1 MKLPAYIEHQLPA
14 DTRHAM
20 IPAGGEDVHV
30 MEWGPREGRA
40 VVLVHG
46 NPTWGF
52 LWRKVVAAVR
62 ARDPSL
68 RLIAPDLV
76 GLGLSSRP
84 PAAAHT
90 LANHGAWLGAALDQ
104 IVPGPLVLV
113 AQDWGGAIG
122 LRAMV
127 DRAPRLRGLVLGNTA
142 VGPPAKTFKPTLFH
156 RLSQMPVISDALF
169 RGLGFPLG
177 VLHLTQGDRSSIRGD
192 VARAYRWPLRSIR
205 SRAAPLALAR
215 MVPDSQAHPSIPDLA
230 KAEELY
236 RTAKVPVALVWG
248 TKDPILG
255 RVVGHLSRLR
265 PDASV
270 VKTGAGHF
278 LQEEVP
284 DELATAIVDVA
295 KRATW

>member
-1 MKLPAYIEHQLPA
+1 VKLPAFIEAQLPA
-14 DTRHAM
+14 DTRHSMVA
-20 IPAGGEDVHV
+20 AGSEQMHV
-30 MEWGPREGRA
+30 MEWGPRDGRPI
-40 VVLVHG
+40 VLVHG

-62 ARDPSL
+62 AADPSL
-68 RLIAPDLV
+68 RLVAPDLV

-84 PAAAHT
+84 PASSYS
-90 LANHGAWLGAALDQ
+90 LANHAAWLGEVLDQ

-113 AQDWGGAIG
+113 AQDWGGSIG
-122 LRAMV
+122 LCAMV
-127 DRAPRLRGLVLGNTA
+127 DRAARLRGIVLGNTA

-177 VLHLTQGDRSSIRGD
+177 VLHYSQGDRGSIRGD
-192 VARAYRWPLRSIR
+192 VARAYRWPLRTIK
-205 SRAAPLALAR
+205 SRVAPLALAR
-215 MVPDSQAHPSIPDLA
+215 MVPDSHAHPSIADLRKSEA
-230 KAEELY
+230 LF
-236 RTAKVPVALVWG
+236 TSAKVPIALVWG
-248 TKDPILG
+248 MKDPILG
-255 RVVGHLSRLR
+255 RVIGHLARLR

-284 DELATAIVDVA
+284 GELATAIVDVA
-295 KRATW
+295 KQATW